1 MKKKIVSG
9 LILLITLLALLGTSA
24 CNSMGAQEGV
34 SQQKVEVTRGDLTVS
49 VAGSGKIE
57 TSREARL
64 TFGSAGKVDEILVAE
79 GYEVKSG
86 DVLAKLDTRSLELAE
101 KQAKLTLT
109 QAEVALVQAQL
120 AHKSAEY
127 NLKSIVDSEDALKLA
142 LLNAQINLDTAE
154 YALSVAEETHS
165 WPDIQKA
172 QAEVDK
178 AEAFLQYALDEGL
191 ESLVIRAQAELTAAE
206 AIYDA
211 IAQGYD
217 PEEVAIKKKQVEMAE
232 MTLVQAQKD
241 IDDLAE
247 DIAMQELQVTSAA
260 QAIEQ
265 AQQSVDLAS
274 LSLDEAQRQLD
285 EATIIAPFDGTV
297 AMVLVKEGDIMP
309 SPSMAPQAVVQLI
322 DPGSLELVI
331 EVDEIDIPL
340 VRMGQEAVVTVDALQ
355 EVDFQGVIS
364 SVYPVPK
371 EEGGVVLY
379 SVRVNLD
386 APPNTGIKVGMSAS
400 AEIVAEKHEN
410 VLMVPS
416 RAVDK
421 NDQGETVVRVME
433 NEEIQ
438 ERVVVVGLDDGLRT
452 EIVSGVEE
460 GETVVYEVR
469 VKSASMSMF

>member
-86 DVLAKLDTRSLELAE
+86 DVLAKLDTSSLELAE

-120 AHKSAEY
+120 VHKSAEY

-142 LLNAQINLDTAE
+142 FLNAQINLDTAE

-355 EVDFQGVIS
+355 DVDFQGVIS

>member
-9 LILLITLLALLGTSA
+9 LILLITLLALLWTSA
-24 CNSMGAQEGV
+24 CGSMGDQEGV

-57 TSREARL
+57 TSREERL

-86 DVLAKLDTRSLELAE
+86 DVLARLDTRSLELA
-101 KQAKLTLT
+101 KTQAKLTLT

-120 AHKSAEY
+120 AQKTAEY
-127 NLKSIVDSEDALKLA
+127 NLKNIVDSEDALKLA
-142 LLNAQINLDTAE
+142 VLNAQINLDTAE
-154 YALSVAEETHS
+154 YALSIAEETHT
-165 WPDIQKA
+165 WPDLQTA
-172 QAEVDK
+172 QAEIDK
-178 AEAFLQYALDEGL
+178 AEAFLQYALDKGIEL
-191 ESLVIRAQAELTAAE
+191 LIVRAQAELSAAE

-211 IAQGYD
+211 IVQGYD

-241 IDDLAE
+241 LDDLAD

-265 AQQSVDLAS
+265 AQQSVDLAH

-285 EATIIAPFDGTV
+285 EATITAPFDGVV

-340 VRMGQEAVVTVDALQ
+340 VRLGQEAVVTVDALQ
-355 EVDFQGVIS
+355 DVDIQGVIS

-400 AEIVAEKHEN
+400 AEIVAEKHDN

-421 NDQGETVVRVME
+421 NDQGQTVVKVME

-452 EIVSGVEE
+452 EIVSGLEE
-460 GETVVYEVR
+460 GETIVYEVR